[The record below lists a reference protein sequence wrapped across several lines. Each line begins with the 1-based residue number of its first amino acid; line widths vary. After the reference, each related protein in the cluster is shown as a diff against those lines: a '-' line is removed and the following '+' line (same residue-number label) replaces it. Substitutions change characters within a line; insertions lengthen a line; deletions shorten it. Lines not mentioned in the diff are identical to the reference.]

1 MANVSLWSSV
11 AVAIQ
16 SSLGSDKVVTA
27 ITKANPGVVTSTS
40 HSLST
45 GDYIKLSAQGMYQ
58 VDGRVFRVTT
68 TTTNSFALEGED
80 TSLYDTFTTG
90 TANLI
95 TFGTTLQIVTD
106 LQVSGG
112 EFDQID
118 TTTIHDNVKKQI
130 PGAASPIVFSG
141 SCIWDVADS
150 GFSALKTAS
159 DNKAQRAIRITF
171 ANGQK
176 VVFLGYIGFTGLP
189 TGQAQDKVVT
199 PFQITMF
206 GRPTTYS
213 S

>member
-16 SSLGSDKVVTA
+16 SALGSDKVITA
-27 ITKANPGVVTSTS
+27 VTKANPGVATSTG

-45 GDYIKLSAQGMYQ
+45 GDYLKVQAQGMYQ
-58 VDGRVFRVTT
+58 IDGRVFRLGTSSA
-68 TTTNSFALEGED
+68 NAFSLEGED
-80 TSLYDTFTTG
+80 TSSYDTFTTG

-112 EFDQID
+112 DFDQID
-118 TTTIHDNVKKQI
+118 VTTIHDNVKKQI

-150 GFSALKTAS
+150 GFTALKSAS
-159 DNKAQRAIRITF
+159 DNKAQRAIRLTF